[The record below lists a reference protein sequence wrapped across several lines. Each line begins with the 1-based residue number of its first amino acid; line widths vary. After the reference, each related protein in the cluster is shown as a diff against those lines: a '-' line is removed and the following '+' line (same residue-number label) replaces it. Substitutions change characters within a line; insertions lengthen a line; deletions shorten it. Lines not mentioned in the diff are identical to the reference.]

1 MCSRDHEIMAP
12 AQEETPEHFWQRQI
26 KKLSVQHRFHFGV
39 ATPHRIADHHHV
51 RIHRDVFSGIALHQR
66 NSFLLKEAGHRG
78 VNIFVR
84 SGDLKAAFLQRDSN
98 RAHRCSANSEE
109 VKTVGRV
116 LHGSNFY
123 DAPAALASDDLS
135 FRAERSGVEEPRWL
149 TLGAP
154 RSLNLA
160 RDDGGYTPI
169 ISSGKLRSPPT
180 LRRAALVRIRARAAD
195 TFWRANRRDRIRGN
209 VKKGFSRR

>member
-1 MCSRDHEIMAP
+1 MAP

-26 KKLSVQHRFHFGV
+26 KKLSVQHRFHFRV

-51 RIHRDVFSGIALHQR
+51 RIRRDVFIGIALHQS

-84 SGDLKAAFLQRDSN
+84 PGDFKAAFLQRDSN
-98 RAHRCSANSEE
+98 RAHRCPANSEE
-109 VKTVGRV
+109 VKTLGRV

-135 FRAERSGVEEPRWL
+135 FRAERSGVEEPRWF
-149 TLGAP
+149 TLGPP
-154 RSLNLA
+154 RFPRLRS
-160 RDDGGYTPI
+160 GGLWLRANHFFWKTSI
-169 ISSGKLRSPPT
+169 ASHASSGGTCSYSS
-180 LRRAALVRIRARAAD
+180 ARCRYILASKSS
-195 TFWRANRRDRIRGN
+195 G
-209 VKKGFSRR
+209 